1 MNEFK
6 VLSGIE
12 YSKIVNK
19 ELSVRIKS
27 LKLKNTV
34 PCLAAILVGEN
45 PASEIYVRSKRKM
58 FESMRIKSRTF
69 RLDSECKE
77 KDILDLIHELNF
89 DSNFHGI
96 LVQLPLPG
104 RIDSQ
109 QIISAI
115 DPLKDVDG
123 FHPENVGLLSIGK
136 PRFVPC
142 TPKGIMRIFE
152 IEKISLNGKHI
163 VVIGR
168 SNIVGRPIS
177 ILTSLKGRGMNAT
190 TTICHSATK
199 DIKKHTKSADIL
211 ISAIGIPN
219 FIDGSMLK
227 NNSIV
232 IDVGINRII
241 NKLTNKT
248 QLVGDANWKKITNIA
263 SAATPVPGGV
273 GPMTIAMLLENTIV
287 AAERKIS
294 SQ

>member
-12 YSKIVNK
+12 YSKIVYK

-45 PASEIYVRSKRKM
+45 PPRNYVRSKRKM

-199 DIKKHTKSADIL
+199 KIL
-211 ISAIGIPN
+211 KNIPN
-219 FIDGSMLK
+219 LQTF
-227 NNSIV
+227 
-232 IDVGINRII
+232 
-241 NKLTNKT
+241 
-248 QLVGDANWKKITNIA
+248 
-263 SAATPVPGGV
+263 
-273 GPMTIAMLLENTIV
+273 
-287 AAERKIS
+287 
-294 SQ
+294 

>member
-1 MNEFK
+1 MDDFK
-6 VLSGIE
+6 ELSGIE
-12 YSKIVNK
+12 CSKIVYK
-19 ELSVRIKS
+19 ELDVRIKS
-27 LKLKNTV
+27 LKLKNIV
-34 PCLAAILVGEN
+34 PCLAAVLIGKN
-45 PASEIYVRSKRKM
+45 PASEIYVRSKQKM
-58 FESMRIKSRTF
+58 FESMDIKSMTF

-77 KDILDLIHELNF
+77 RDILDLIHELNF

-96 LVQLPLPG
+96 LVQLPFPSH
-104 RIDSQ
+104 IDSQ
-109 QIISAI
+109 KIISSI

-123 FHPENVGLLSIGK
+123 FHPENVGLLTIGK

-142 TPKGIMRIFE
+142 TPKGIMRIFD
-152 IEKISLNGKHI
+152 IEKISINGKHI
-163 VVIGR
+163 VVLGR

-177 ILTSLKGRGMNAT
+177 ILTSLKGKGMNAT
-190 TTICHSATK
+190 TTICHSGTK
-199 DIKKHTKSADIL
+199 GIDKHTKSADVL

-227 NNSIV
+227 NKTII

-241 NKLTNKT
+241 NKSTRKP
-248 QLVGDANWKKITNIA
+248 QLVGDVNWRKITNIA

-273 GPMTIAMLLENTIV
+273 GPMTIAMLLENTII